1 MTIYQRSSGW
11 ATQGTLLA
19 TAALLFFID
28 LFLPWS
34 QGCWGVN
41 VLAPQPGPLD
51 RGPGHH
57 MLATICTAQTGGWG
71 GAGTVA
77 GVLAGLLF
85 LWEAARVARLSLG
98 LGLGYRSLVS
108 AALAFG
114 VLIFTIIDVVS
125 WLTWAAPS
133 RSAFLYGGVFI
144 WIALALAIFIGV
156 SGLVHWRVWEAN
168 APASPVAPAPPAPV
182 VVPPQPAGLC
192 PNCGQVNGDEA
203 RFCSA
208 CGTNLG
214 SPVPRRRS
222 PRRTP
227 PPSV

>member
-1 MTIYQRSSGW
+1 MSIYQRSSGW

-34 QGCWGVN
+34 QGCDVINFFTRPGFHEYIR
-41 VLAPQPGPLD
+41 GPL
-51 RGPGHH
+51 
-57 MLATICTAQTGGWG
+57 CQAQTGGWG

-85 LWEAARVARLSLG
+85 LWEAARVARLRLG

>member
-1 MTIYQRSSGW
+1 MSISQRSSGW

-34 QGCWGVN
+34 RGCYGIHVFT
-41 VLAPQPGPLD
+41 PQPGPF
-51 RGPGHH
+51 GHVPGGHDF
-57 MLATICTAQTGGWG
+57 ATICSAQIGGWG

-85 LWEAARVARLSLG
+85 VWEAARVARLTLG
-98 LGLGYRSLVS
+98 LGLGHRSLVS

-114 VLIFTIIDVVS
+114 VLIFSVITVVAR
-125 WLTWAAPS
+125 LTWGAQAGY
-133 RSAFLYGGVFI
+133 FVYGGLFV
-144 WIALALAIFIGV
+144 WIALALGILIGLA
-156 SGLVHWRVWEAN
+156 GLVHWRVWEAN
-168 APASPVAPAPPAPV
+168 APVSVVGPAESPPV
-182 VVPPQPAGLC
+182 VVPPQPPGTC
-192 PNCGQVNGDEA
+192 PNCGHVNGADA

-222 PRRTP
+222 TRRTP
-227 PPSV
+227 PSS

>member
-1 MTIYQRSSGW
+1 MSISQRSSSW

-19 TAALLFFID
+19 TGALLFFID

-34 QGCWGVN
+34 RGCSGVN
-41 VLAPQPGPLD
+41 FFTRQPGFHVHLL
-51 RGPGHH
+51 GPF
-57 MLATICTAQTGGWG
+57 CQAQTGGWG

-85 LWEAARVARLSLG
+85 LWEAARVARLGLG

-114 VLIFTIIDVVS
+114 VLIFTIINVVAR
-125 WLTWAAPS
+125 LTWDAQGGS
-133 RSAFLYGGVFI
+133 FLYGGVFV
-144 WIALALAIFIGV
+144 WISLALAILIGLA
-156 SGLVHWRVWEAN
+156 GLVHWRVWDAHG
-168 APASPVAPAPPAPV
+168 PASAVVPATPAPV
-182 VVPPQPAGLC
+182 VVPPQPPGTC
-192 PNCGQVNGDEA
+192 PNCGHVSGADA
-203 RFCSA
+203 GFCSA

-222 PRRTP
+222 TRRTP
-227 PPSV
+227 PSS